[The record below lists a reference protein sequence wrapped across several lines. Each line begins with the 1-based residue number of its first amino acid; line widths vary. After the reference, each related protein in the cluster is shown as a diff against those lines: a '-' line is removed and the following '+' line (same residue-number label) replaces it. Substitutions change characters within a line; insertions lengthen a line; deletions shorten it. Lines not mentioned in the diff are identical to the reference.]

1 MTCGG
6 CGGKKLLRR
15 DRPLAKKSAEPA
27 PPRQWTAMI
36 VGNHT
41 GELVLSSGRSLG
53 KVDAGEVVLVTP
65 EETSDPKLVPV
76 TQASMRAVR
85 AFR

>member
-1 MTCGG
+1 M
-6 CGGKKLLRR
+6 R
-15 DRPLAKKSAEPA
+15 DRPLAKRSAEPA
-27 PPRQWTAMI
+27 PPKQWITMI

-41 GELVLSSGRSLG
+41 GELVLCSGRNLG

-65 EETSDPKLVPV
+65 EEMNDSRLVPV
-76 TQASMRAVR
+76 TQASLKAVR